1 MAVNM
6 DELAQ
11 KLALALVKTS
21 KNYDWNGLILRW
33 GNSIRKE
40 GGTPD
45 TAQMRALTIC
55 LANASRA
62 GPLSEKAALSCLMLF
77 SKSLGETYSS
87 LFQAL

>member
-1 MAVNM
+1 MTVSI

-11 KLALALVKTS
+11 RLALSLAKTS

-33 GNSIRKE
+33 GNLIRAD

-62 GPLSEKAALSCLMLF
+62 GPLNAKSALSCLMLF
-77 SKSLGETYSS
+77 TKSLGDTYES
-87 LFQAL
+87 LYKAL

>member
-1 MAVNM
+1 MTVSI

-11 KLALALVKTS
+11 RLALSLAKTS

-33 GNSIRKE
+33 GNLIRAQ

-62 GPLSEKAALSCLMLF
+62 GPLNNKSALSCLMLF
-77 SKSLGETYSS
+77 TKSLGETYEC
-87 LFQAL
+87 LYQAL